1 MTHAHTFFRLA
12 TSGKQQLFLVIALL
26 LAWGT
31 VAHGQQ
37 NEMTLSQMINSALEN
52 NYNVQV
58 FKNRQKQA
66 ANSNTIGN
74 AGMLPRLD
82 ITGEKSISIENSEQ
96 QFFSGDGQQAD
107 AAKQESLNAAASLS
121 WVVFDGLA
129 MFARKDRLAQLEELG
144 KTDTR
149 YFLEQTAQDLS
160 FAYYQ
165 LKLEQNLLDVY
176 AKNLEVSKS
185 RLHLQEES
193 ERIGAGSLLEVQ
205 RARVDRNTDSSMVLS
220 QHSAIRELEIEINR
234 IMNTELTN
242 SVTTTTEFDL
252 VENLDVVDLL
262 ELATSNNAELNQQQ
276 IEEII
281 AAKELKMNRGAM
293 YPELELFGNYRFGKV
308 SNEVGFL
315 MSSQAFGPNFGVRV
329 RFNLFNGNQKRIA
342 VQNAKIETETR
353 KLETEQTSQ
362 TIQAAVRVAYLRW
375 QSENQQMDLE
385 IESVQEARKTLT
397 IADRQYELG
406 AINDVDFRTIQL
418 NALNAESRLMQAEYR
433 AKVRE
438 IELYRLSG
446 QLLEK
451 IM

>member
-1 MTHAHTFFRLA
+1 MMHALTFIRLSTAGKRHTF
-12 TSGKQQLFLVIALL
+12 LVLVLVAAWSAAL
-26 LAWGT
+26 
-31 VAHGQQ
+31 HGQGG
-37 NEMTLSQMINSALEN
+37 EMTLGEMVNKALEN

-58 FKNRQKQA
+58 FKNRQQQA

-82 ITGEKSISIENSEQ
+82 ITGEKSISIENTEQ
-96 QFFSGDGQQAD
+96 QFFSGEGQQAN
-107 AAKQESLNAAASLS
+107 AAKQEALGANASLS

-129 MFARKDRLAQLEELG
+129 MFARKDRLAQLEMLG
-144 KTDTR
+144 ETDTR
-149 YFLEQTAQDLS
+149 YYLEQTAQDLA

-165 LKLEQNLLDVY
+165 LMLEQNLLAVY
-176 AKNLEVSKS
+176 SKNLEVSKA
-185 RLHLQEES
+185 RLYLKSEG
-193 ERIGAGSLLEVQ
+193 ERIGSGSLLEVQ

-220 QHSAIRELEIEINR
+220 QQAAIQELEIEINR
-234 IMNTELTN
+234 IMNSELTN

-252 VENLDVVDLL
+252 AEDLNVLNLL
-262 ELATSNNAELNQQQ
+262 ELATARNAQLNQQQ

-281 AAKELKMNRGAM
+281 AAKELKMNRGSM
-293 YPELELFGNYRFGKV
+293 YPELELFGNYNYGKV

-315 MSSQAFGPNFGVRV
+315 MSSQSFGPNFGVRV
-329 RFNLFNGNQKRIA
+329 RFNLFNGGQKRIA
-342 VQNAKIETETR
+342 VQNAKIEKETR
-353 KLETEQTSQ
+353 KLETAQVSQ
-362 TIQAAVRVAYLRW
+362 TIQAAIRVAYLRW
-375 QSENQQMDLE
+375 QSEKKQMDLE
-385 IESVQEARKTLT
+385 VESVSEARQTLA

-418 NALNAESRLMQAEYR
+418 NALNAESRLIQAEYR
-433 AKVRE
+433 AKIRE